1 MAATATGVVGGVVG
15 AAVWT
20 VTPEMLTSDVLGAD
34 SAGASLEARTTRARL
49 LTEVSCTLDRADL
62 RSIMADMFVECVWR
76 VEADGSVWRN
86 SWRAIDDDGWCE
98 PIYIHVKAAGFVVAF
113 VSGHTLLT
121 TRPPQKHCKT
131 TFLMNICN
139 TQSSKLCNHCAI
151 SARVLWTRKLAARIL
166 RANVVVAY
174 LRAASKRL
182 YWKLFE
188 LFTQIT
194 KTPL

>member
-1 MAATATGVVGGVVG
+1 VAATATGVVGGVVG

-34 SAGASLEARTTRARL
+34 SAGASLEARTTRALL

-62 RSIMADMFVECVWR
+62 RSIIADMFAECVWE
-76 VEADGSVWRN
+76 VEADRKVCRSSARTVVENGR
-86 SWRAIDDDGWCE
+86 CE
-98 PIYIHVKAAGFVVAF
+98 PIYIHGAAGFVVAF

-131 TFLMNICN
+131 TFLMNMCN
-139 TQSSKLCNHCAI
+139 TQSSKLSNHCAI
-151 SARVLWTRKLAARIL
+151 TAGDFTRNIDARSL
-166 RANVVVAY
+166 RANVFLAY

-188 LFTQIT
+188 LFIQIT
-194 KTPL
+194 KRPL